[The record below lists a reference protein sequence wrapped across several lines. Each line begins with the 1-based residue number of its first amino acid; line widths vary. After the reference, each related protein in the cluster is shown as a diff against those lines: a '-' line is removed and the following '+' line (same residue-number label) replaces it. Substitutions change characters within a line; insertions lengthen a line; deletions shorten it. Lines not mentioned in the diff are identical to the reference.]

1 MQNDLKY
8 TIDKE
13 DENLYIKELLQRRFR
28 FSSRLIRKLKVEGG
42 VFVNGNDVKLNQKGR
57 AGDILSVV
65 YPKETSYFDP
75 ENIPLDIIYEDVD
88 LLVVN
93 KQPGLVVHPTKNYQS
108 GTLANALAFYL
119 NQNGQA
125 YKIRFVNR
133 LDRDTS
139 GLIIIA
145 KNSHCQDFLV
155 KEMKE
160 NRVVKMYLAVVYGI
174 IEENE
179 GVIDLPIDKDQDHVA
194 RRKVIESGYASI
206 THYKVLKRFYPK
218 DTVQNALG
226 YSLLELKL
234 DTGRTH
240 QIRVHMTHIGHPIL
254 GDNLYGEVCGY
265 AKTLDW
271 MPRQAL
277 HAASLEFQQP
287 TTGEKLRLTAPL
299 PQDIE
304 DGLER
309 ISAVE

>member
-1 MQNDLKY
+1 MHNDLKY
-8 TIDKE
+8 KLNKE

-28 FSSRLIRKLKVEGG
+28 FSSRLIRKLKIEGG
-42 VFVNGNDVKLNQKGR
+42 VFVNEKEVRLKEKCR

-65 YPKETSYFDP
+65 YPKETSYFVP
-75 ENIPLDIIYEDVD
+75 ENIPVDVVYEDVD

-93 KQPGLVVHPTKNYQS
+93 KQPGLVVHPTKNYQT
-108 GTLANALAFYL
+108 GTLANALVFYL
-119 NQNGQA
+119 NQNGQS

-145 KNSHCQDFLV
+145 KNSHCQDFLS

-160 NRVVKMYLAVVYGI
+160 NRVIKKYLAVVYGVI
-174 IEENE
+174 DEDD
-179 GVIDLPIDKDQDHVA
+179 GVIDLPIDKDQNHVA
-194 RRKVIESGYASI
+194 RRKVVEGGYDST
-206 THYKVLKRFYPK
+206 THYKVLERFYSK
-218 DTVQNALG
+218 ETGGNRTG

-240 QIRVHMTHIGHPIL
+240 QIRVHLTHIGHPIV
-254 GDNLYGEVCGY
+254 GDELYGELYGY
-265 AKTLDW
+265 GETLDW

-277 HAASLEFQQP
+277 HAATLEFKQP
-287 TTGEKLRLTAPL
+287 TTGEMIGLKADL

-304 DGLER
+304 SCLER
-309 ISAVE
+309 IKADE